1 MFAKATFTPW
11 NKTTGFNAKHY
22 STGLTHCKCARAGLF
37 ASRCARAEKTHCNLS
52 LFKNNLFM
60 KKLFTLFTLFCCFS
74 IAAQAQN

>member
-37 ASRCARAEKTHCNLS
+37 ASRCARAGGMGFCIVNIKQ
-52 LFKNNLFM
+52 
-60 KKLFTLFTLFCCFS
+60 KKLQPLFT
-74 IAAQAQN
+74 I